1 MIAAAPGKLFT
12 TGAYAILEGA
22 PAIVVAVNRY
32 VLADT
37 SGPPSTRPEVV
48 EVARALG
55 RVPPA
60 IDASALEAG
69 GRKLG
74 LGSSAA
80 AAVAS
85 AAVLLGI
92 QNPCDPSTLRRI
104 FDEAWRAHGAVQPRG
119 SGADVAAATYGGVV
133 RVQRVRGELKVEPTQ
148 LPKGLVLRA
157 FALDRS
163 ARTSDVL
170 DRLAER
176 RGAAATAVSQL
187 VTAAN
192 AGADAVGRDD
202 VDGFVRAAGAHVDA
216 LAALGRALEL
226 PLVPGEVARAR
237 DLLFAAGT
245 AGNHVDPVLLPSGAG
260 GGDTVLWLGA
270 RAPTEQE
277 AATLDQLGLH
287 ALDLD
292 LDTNGVHHL
301 HVAAP
306 ANRN

>member
-12 TGAYAILEGA
+12 TGAFAILEGA

-32 VLADT
+32 VIADT
-37 SGPPSTRPEVV
+37 SGAPSTRPEVV

-85 AAVLLGI
+85 AAALLGI
-92 QNPCDPSTLRRI
+92 QKRCDPSTRRRI
-104 FDEAWRAHGAVQPRG
+104 FDEAWRAHHAVQPRG

-133 RVQRVRGELKVEPTQ
+133 RVQRVAGELTVEQ
-148 LPKGLVLRA
+148 VKLPEGLVLRA
-157 FALDRS
+157 FALDHS

-176 RGAAATAVSQL
+176 RVAAAEPIARL
-187 VTAAN
+187 IAA
-192 AGADAVGRDD
+192 AHGGADAVARGD
-202 VDGFVRAAGAHVDA
+202 VQAFVRAAGAHVE
-216 LAALGRALEL
+216 ALGALGAVLDL

-237 DLLFAAGT
+237 EVLFAAER
-245 AGNHVDPVLLPSGAG
+245 AGNHVEPVLLPSGAG

-270 RAPTEQE
+270 RAPTDQE
-277 AATLDQLGLH
+277 AANLESLGLH

-292 LDTNGVHHL
+292 LDTNGVHQ
-301 HVAAP
+301 
-306 ANRN
+306 RI

>member
-22 PAIVVAVNRY
+22 PAIVAAVNRY
-32 VLADT
+32 VFADT
-37 SGPPSTRPEVV
+37 DGAPSTRPEVV

-85 AAVLLGI
+85 AAVLVGI
-92 QNPCDPSTLRRI
+92 KKSCDPSTRRRI
-104 FDEAWRAHGAVQPRG
+104 FDEAWRAHHAVQPRG
-119 SGADVAAATYGGVV
+119 SGADVAAATYGGIV
-133 RVQRVRGELKVEPTQ
+133 RVQRVRGELTVETAR
-148 LPKGLVLRA
+148 LPEGLVFRA
-157 FALDRS
+157 FALDHS

-176 RGAAATAVSQL
+176 RVAASLPMAQLIGAAEAGAEAVSRGDL
-187 VTAAN
+187 
-192 AGADAVGRDD
+192 
-202 VDGFVRAAGAHVDA
+202 DGFVRAASAHVDG
-216 LAALGRALEL
+216 LAALGSVLDL

-237 DLLFAAGT
+237 ELLFAAGT

-277 AATLDQLGLH
+277 AATLDTLGLH

-292 LDTNGVHHL
+292 LDTLGVHQ
-301 HVAAP
+301 
-306 ANRN
+306 RN